1 MIKFNLFWFF
11 KFNYKFDI
19 LVGDILSSIKM
30 KFFIYLITII
40 NISCMIKKD
49 TIIEMNT
56 VYGSIYVKLFVKE
69 APTTCNNFLRY
80 IDEHRYKDFHFYR
93 TVTMSNQ
100 PMSNIKI
107 EVIQGGLGFEKHPLK
122 LPPILHETTNATGI
136 KHMNGT
142 ISMARIEPG
151 SASSEIF
158 ICINDQP
165 ELNYGGRRNIDGQ
178 GFAAFGKVIKGL
190 NVVKV
195 IHSLPEKDQF
205 LNKEVKVNSIK
216 RI

>member
-1 MIKFNLFWFF
+1 M
-11 KFNYKFDI
+11 
-19 LVGDILSSIKM
+19 
-30 KFFIYLITII
+30 
-40 NISCMIKKD
+40 SCMIKKN
-49 TIIEMNT
+49 TIIEMKT
-56 VYGSIYVKLFVKE
+56 DYGSIYEKLFVKE
-69 APTTCNNFLRY
+69 APTTCNNYLRY
-80 IDEHRYKDFHFYR
+80 VEKYRYKDFHFYR
-93 TVTMSNQ
+93 TITMSSQ
-100 PMSNIKI
+100 AMSNIKI
-107 EVIQGGLGFEKHPLK
+107 EVIQGGPGFEKHPLK

-165 ELNYGGRRNIDGQ
+165 ELNYKGGMNIDGQ

-190 NVVKV
+190 HVVKI

-205 LNKEVKVNSIK
+205 LNKEVKINSINK
-216 RI
+216 I

>member
-1 MIKFNLFWFF
+1 MQ
-11 KFNYKFDI
+11 
-19 LVGDILSSIKM
+19 M
-30 KFFIYLITII
+30 KYFIYLITII
-40 NISCMIKKD
+40 NMSCKIEKD

-56 VYGSIYVKLFVKE
+56 DYGSIYLKLFVKE
-69 APTTCNNFLRY
+69 APTTCNNFLSY

-107 EVIQGGLGFEKHPLK
+107 EVIQGGLGFEKHPLE
-122 LPPILHETTNATGI
+122 LPPILHETTNTTGI

-142 ISMARIEPG
+142 ISMARIKPG
-151 SASSEIF
+151 SASSEVF

-165 ELNYGGRRNIDGQ
+165 ELNYGGNRNIDGQ

-190 NVVKV
+190 NVVKE
-195 IHSLPEKDQF
+195 IHLLPEKNQF
-205 LNKEVKVNSIK
+205 LNKEVKVNFIK

>member
-1 MIKFNLFWFF
+1 
-11 KFNYKFDI
+11 
-19 LVGDILSSIKM
+19 M
-30 KFFIYLITII
+30 KT
-40 NISCMIKKD
+40 D
-49 TIIEMNT
+49 
-56 VYGSIYVKLFVKE
+56 YGSIYVKLFVKE
-69 APTTCNNFLRY
+69 APTTCNNFLSY

-107 EVIQGGLGFEKHPLK
+107 EVIQGGLGFEKHLQK
-122 LPPILHETTNATGI
+122 LPPILHETTNTTGI

-142 ISMARIEPG
+142 ISMAGIEPR
-151 SASSEIF
+151 SARSKIF

-165 ELNYGGRRNIDGQ
+165 ELNYGGRRNIEGQ
-178 GFAAFGKVIKGL
+178 GFAAFGKVIKCL

-195 IHSLPEKDQF
+195 IHSLTEKDQF
-205 LNKEVKVNSIK
+205 LNEEVKGNSIK

>member
-1 MIKFNLFWFF
+1 M
-11 KFNYKFDI
+11 
-19 LVGDILSSIKM
+19 SC
-30 KFFIYLITII
+30 TIE
-40 NISCMIKKD
+40 KD

-80 IDEHRYKDFHFYR
+80 IDQHRYKDFHFYS
-93 TVTMSNQ
+93 TVTMYNES
-100 PMSNIKI
+100 MSNIKI
-107 EVIQGGLGFEKHPLK
+107 EVIQGGLGFEKHPLG

-190 NVVKV
+190 NVVKE
-195 IHSLPEKDQF
+195 IHSLPQKDQF

>member
-1 MIKFNLFWFF
+1 M
-11 KFNYKFDI
+11 
-19 LVGDILSSIKM
+19 
-30 KFFIYLITII
+30 
-40 NISCMIKKD
+40 SCMTEKD

-56 VYGSIYVKLFVKE
+56 VYGSICVKLFVKE
-69 APTTCNNFLRY
+69 APTTCNNFLRH

-107 EVIQGGLGFEKHPLK
+107 EVIHGGLGFEKDSLE

-190 NVVKV
+190 NVVKE
-195 IHSLPEKDQF
+195 IHSLPQKDQF

>member
-19 LVGDILSSIKM
+19 LVGDILYSITM

-40 NISCMIKKD
+40 TMSCTTEKD

-56 VYGSIYVKLFVKE
+56 VYGNICVKLFVKE

-93 TVTMSNQ
+93 TVTMYNQ
-100 PMSNIKI
+100 PISNIKI
-107 EVIQGGLGFEKHPLK
+107 EVIQGGLGFEKHPLE

-151 SASSEIF
+151 SASSEVF

-165 ELNYGGRRNIDGQ
+165 ELNYGGKRNIDGQ

-195 IHSLPEKDQF
+195 IHSLPQKDQL
-205 LNKEVKVNSIK
+205 LNKEVKVSSIK

>member
-1 MIKFNLFWFF
+1 M
-11 KFNYKFDI
+11 
-19 LVGDILSSIKM
+19 
-30 KFFIYLITII
+30 
-40 NISCMIKKD
+40 SCTTEKD

-56 VYGSIYVKLFVKE
+56 VYGNICVKLFVKE

-107 EVIQGGLGFEKHPLK
+107 EVIQGGLGFEKHPLE

-190 NVVKV
+190 NVVKE
-195 IHSLPEKDQF
+195 IHSLPQKDQF

>member
-1 MIKFNLFWFF
+1 
-11 KFNYKFDI
+11 
-19 LVGDILSSIKM
+19 
-30 KFFIYLITII
+30 
-40 NISCMIKKD
+40 MIKKN
-49 TIIEMNT
+49 TIIEMKT
-56 VYGSIYVKLFVKE
+56 DYGSIYVKLFVNE
-69 APTTCNNFLRY
+69 ASTTCNNFLKY
-80 IDEHRYKDFHFYR
+80 VDEHRYKDFHFYR
-93 TVTMSNQ
+93 TVTMYNQ

-107 EVIQGGLGFEKHPLK
+107 EVIQGGPGFEKHPLK

-142 ISMARIEPG
+142 ISMARIEPR

-165 ELNYGGRRNIDGQ
+165 ELNYGEKRDIDGQ

-195 IHSLPEKDQF
+195 IHSLTEKDQF
-205 LNKEVKVNSIK
+205 LNKEVKINSIK

>member
-1 MIKFNLFWFF
+1 M
-11 KFNYKFDI
+11 
-19 LVGDILSSIKM
+19 
-30 KFFIYLITII
+30 
-40 NISCMIKKD
+40 SCTTEKD

-93 TVTMSNQ
+93 TVTKSNQ
-100 PMSNIKI
+100 PMNNIKI
-107 EVIQGGLGFEKHPLK
+107 EVIQGGLGFEKHPLE

-136 KHMNGT
+136 KHINGT
-142 ISMARIEPG
+142 ISMEKIEPG

-195 IHSLPEKDQF
+195 IHSLPEKNQF
-205 LNKEVKVNSIK
+205 LNKKVKVNSIK

>member
-1 MIKFNLFWFF
+1 M
-11 KFNYKFDI
+11 
-19 LVGDILSSIKM
+19 
-30 KFFIYLITII
+30 
-40 NISCMIKKD
+40 NI
-49 TIIEMNT
+49 
-56 VYGSIYVKLFVKE
+56 G
-69 APTTCNNFLRY
+69 
-80 IDEHRYKDFHFYR
+80 YKDFHFYR

-107 EVIQGGLGFEKHPLK
+107 EVIQDGFVFEKHPLK

-165 ELNYGGRRNIDGQ
+165 ELNYGGRRIVDDQ
-178 GFAAFGKVIKGL
+178 GFAAFGEVIKGL

-195 IHSLPEKDQF
+195 IHSLPHKDQF

-216 RI
+216 KI

>member
-1 MIKFNLFWFF
+1 M
-11 KFNYKFDI
+11 
-19 LVGDILSSIKM
+19 SS
-30 KFFIYLITII
+30 TTE
-40 NISCMIKKD
+40 KD

-56 VYGSIYVKLFVKE
+56 VYGTICVKLFVKE
-69 APTTCNNFLRY
+69 ALTTYNNFLRF

-107 EVIQGGLGFEKHPLK
+107 EVIQGGLGFEKHPLE

-165 ELNYGGRRNIDGQ
+165 ELNYRGRRNIDAQ
-178 GFAAFGKVIKGL
+178 GFAAFGKVIKDL
-190 NVVKV
+190 NVLKE
-195 IHSLPEKDQF
+195 IHSLPPKDQF
-205 LNKEVKVNSIK
+205 LNKELKVNFIK

>member
-1 MIKFNLFWFF
+1 MVLLLK
-11 KFNYKFDI
+11 
-19 LVGDILSSIKM
+19 
-30 KFFIYLITII
+30 T
-40 NISCMIKKD
+40 
-49 TIIEMNT
+49 
-56 VYGSIYVKLFVKE
+56 
-69 APTTCNNFLRY
+69 
-80 IDEHRYKDFHFYR
+80 
-93 TVTMSNQ
+93 
-100 PMSNIKI
+100 
-107 EVIQGGLGFEKHPLK
+107 PLQ

-195 IHSLPEKDQF
+195 IHSLPEKNQF
-205 LNKEVKVNSIK
+205 LNKKVKVNSIK
-216 RI
+216 EFKCIINKKS

>member
-1 MIKFNLFWFF
+1 M
-11 KFNYKFDI
+11 
-19 LVGDILSSIKM
+19 
-30 KFFIYLITII
+30 
-40 NISCMIKKD
+40 SCATEKD

-56 VYGSIYVKLFVKE
+56 VYGSICVKLFVKE

-107 EVIQGGLGFEKHPLK
+107 EVIQGGLGFEKHPLE

-165 ELNYGGRRNIDGQ
+165 ELNYGGRRNIDSQ
-178 GFAAFGKVIKGL
+178 GFAAFGKVIKDL
-190 NVVKV
+190 NVLKE
-195 IHSLPEKDQF
+195 IHSLPPKDQF
-205 LNKEVKVNSIK
+205 LNKELKVNFIK

>member
-1 MIKFNLFWFF
+1 M
-11 KFNYKFDI
+11 
-19 LVGDILSSIKM
+19 
-30 KFFIYLITII
+30 
-40 NISCMIKKD
+40 SCMIKKD
-49 TIIEMNT
+49 TIIGMKSD
-56 VYGSIYVKLFVKE
+56 YGSIYVKLFIKE

-136 KHMNGT
+136 KHMSGT

-151 SASSEIF
+151 SANSEIF

-165 ELNYGGRRNIDGQ
+165 ELNYRGRRNIDGQ

-195 IHSLPEKDQF
+195 IHSSTQKDQF
-205 LNKEVKVNSIK
+205 LNKEVKINSIK